1 MDFLLMLLHMSWI
14 ENNVVHELA
23 DHFVARCLS
32 IIAHN
37 KLGDDSSTEAP
48 TVACGVSHFVF
59 QVSQIR

>member
-1 MDFLLMLLHMSWI
+1 MSWI